1 MNYSGAVGIAVGI
14 EREKDLHR
22 LAPVGAF
29 GGGVEEPNIKSKM
42 AFIVSRETVAL
53 RGAILE
59 GNDGHRLVHVSWLI
73 NRIRIANANQTD
85 S

>member
-1 MNYSGAVGIAVGI
+1 
-14 EREKDLHR
+14 
-22 LAPVGAF
+22 
-29 GGGVEEPNIKSKM
+29 M